1 MERRPVSHYCN
12 GDIEC
17 IDAIKAALTPSEFAG
32 FCKGNVIKYVWREQ
46 HKGGAVDLIKAL
58 DYLNWARETIECM
71 EVKAWPK
78 SRDSVSES

>member
-1 MERRPVSHYCN
+1 MDRRPVSHYCN

-46 HKGGAVDLIKAL
+46 HKGGSNDLVKAL
-58 DYLNWARETIECM
+58 DYLDWARETIREM
-71 EVKAWPK
+71 EVKPCPETNE
-78 SRDSVSES
+78 SES